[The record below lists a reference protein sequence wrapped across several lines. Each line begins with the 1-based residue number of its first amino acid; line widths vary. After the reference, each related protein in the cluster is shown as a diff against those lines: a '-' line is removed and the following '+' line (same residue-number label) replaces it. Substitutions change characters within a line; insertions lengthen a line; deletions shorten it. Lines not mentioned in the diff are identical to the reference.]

1 MNYQANVWKLYGIR
15 FFQSLIPAYVIE
27 RLFWEQRG
35 MTIQM
40 VVYTEII
47 FAVTVVLLEVPSGI
61 IADKWG
67 RKKMILLG
75 AWLESSMFLI
85 LIFATEFWHFAVAT
99 FLSGIAGS
107 ASSGAGNALLY
118 DSLLLNGRKRS
129 FEKYLGR
136 LNVWVGTSAILAAL
150 SGSLLATKFNFEFNY
165 WVSLISMLVS
175 VCLSLM
181 LIEPAVK
188 GDKETSIPFKKYIN
202 ASVKFFRTNP
212 SVCLVVLSGMVTGA
226 ALSFVWEFW
235 QLYLNRLE
243 IPVIYFG
250 FCSAV
255 FMFLSLPGN
264 VFAHLLIGRFRY
276 QTLLLTV
283 TAVLAI
289 GFLYV
294 SVIKDF
300 TGLLVICVI
309 FFVSGIIEP
318 LVSGYLHHRMDSSM
332 RATIDSFQS
341 LGLNAV
347 IILTGLGFG
356 YFSSQFDVFGGFGF
370 ISLICGVFFLYFLF
384 ASSNHAVE

>member
-1 MNYQANVWKLYGIR
+1 VDYRANIGKLYAIR

-40 VVYTEII
+40 VVYTEMI
-47 FAVTVVLLEVPSGI
+47 FAITVVLLEVPSGI

-67 RKKMILLG
+67 RKNMILLG
-75 AWLESSMFLI
+75 AFLEGGMFLI
-85 LIFATEFWHFAVAT
+85 LIFATDFWHFAVAI
-99 FLSGIAGS
+99 FLSGIANS
-107 ASSGAGNALLY
+107 ASSGAENALLY
-118 DSLLLNGRKRS
+118 DSLLLNDRERS

-136 LNVWVGTSAILAAL
+136 LNVCDVTSAILAAL
-150 SGSLLATKFNFEFNY
+150 CGSFLASEINFEFNY
-165 WVSLISMLVS
+165 WLSLASMLIS
-175 VCLSLM
+175 VCVSLM

-188 GDKETSIPFKKYIN
+188 SDTGESVAFKEYII
-202 ASVKFFRTNP
+202 AAVQFFRRNP

-235 QLYLNRLE
+235 QLYLNRLG

-250 FCSAV
+250 LFSAV

-264 VFAHLLIGRFRY
+264 MLAHILIDRFKYR
-276 QTLLLTV
+276 TLLLTV
-283 TAVLAI
+283 TAFMSV

-300 TGLLVICVI
+300 TGLVAISII
-309 FFVSGIIEP
+309 FLVSGIMEP
-318 LVSGYLHHRMDSSM
+318 LVSGYMHHRMDSSM

-347 IILTGLGFG
+347 LILTGLGFG
-356 YFSSQFDVFGGFGF
+356 YFSSKFDVFGGFGF
-370 ISLICGVFFLYFLF
+370 IALICGGFFLYFF
-384 ASSNHAVE
+384 FTSKDAIE

>member
-1 MNYQANVWKLYGIR
+1 MDYRANIGKLYAIR

-47 FAVTVVLLEVPSGI
+47 FAITVVLLEVPSGI

-67 RKKMILLG
+67 RKNMILLG
-75 AWLESSMFLI
+75 AFLEGGMFLI
-85 LIFATEFWHFAVAT
+85 LIFATDFWHFAVAI
-99 FLSGIAGS
+99 FLSGIANS
-107 ASSGAGNALLY
+107 ASSGAENALLY
-118 DSLLLNGRKRS
+118 DSLLLNGRERS

-136 LNVWVGTSAILAAL
+136 LNVCDITSAILAAL
-150 SGSLLATKFNFEFNY
+150 CGSLLASQFNFEFNY
-165 WVSLISMLVS
+165 WLSLASMLIS
-175 VCLSLM
+175 VCVSLM

-188 GDKETSIPFKKYIN
+188 SDTGESVAFKEYII
-202 ASVKFFRTNP
+202 AAVQFFRRNP

-235 QLYLNRLE
+235 QLYLNRLG

-250 FCSAV
+250 LFSAV

-264 VFAHLLIGRFRY
+264 MLAHILIDRFKHR
-276 QTLLLTV
+276 TLLLTV
-283 TAVLAI
+283 TAFMSV

-300 TGLLVICVI
+300 TGLVAISII
-309 FFVSGIIEP
+309 FLVSGIMEP
-318 LVSGYLHHRMDSSM
+318 LVSGYMHHRMDSAM
-332 RATIDSFQS
+332 RATIDSIQS

-347 IILTGLGFG
+347 LILTGLGFG
-356 YFSSQFDVFGGFGF
+356 YFSSKFDVFGGFGF
-370 ISLICGVFFLYFLF
+370 IALICGGFFLYFF
-384 ASSNHAVE
+384 FTSKDAIE